1 MYGEETPGKG
11 TMTETY
17 VQETDNM
24 TIKLI
29 WKSEASENNIDRG
42 ESNSLDQRWIIQKNR
57 NVLTLFDV

>member
-11 TMTETY
+11 TMRETY